1 MTSAASRIVRNEAA
15 RDRIFVLPLRTLS
28 MTSAYL
34 VSWWCVNDLV
44 AFRMCLLLARKEVRL
59 AARPPIL
66 ACIIVCQR

>member
-1 MTSAASRIVRNEAA
+1 MCCPAELGPATQAAEGRHMISAVYRIVRNEAA

-44 AFRMCLLLARKEVRL
+44 A
-59 AARPPIL
+59 
-66 ACIIVCQR
+66 